1 MTMKRPISLLL
12 CTLLVA
18 VEAAQA
24 QDNKPP
30 RSTAWT
36 FYTIKD
42 EEFSVALPNHPSMH
56 TVKEKRQKPQKDR
69 RKRVLGA
76 SYNDVTYTIYVVD
89 NPEPRQSL
97 DEFIKE
103 QTSNPATDLTP
114 AGELT
119 LNGVTRKA
127 FNYPDGK
134 GMVQFFA
141 TKDRLYVF
149 RAYGAL
155 LNDSRM
161 TDFFSTISL
170 KKQDRSIEVF
180 DGPGSFYDSNPSDL
194 HRGDALDTKVR
205 LQSKPEPGYTS
216 EAESQRVNGT
226 VILRCI
232 FTSQGTVTNIRVL
245 KGLPGGLTERA
256 MEAAR
261 QIKFIPATKDGKPVS
276 MWIQLEYNFNLFHD

>member
-1 MTMKRPISLLL
+1 MKKLISLLL
-12 CTLLVA
+12 CTLLLAVA
-18 VEAAQA
+18 GAQA
-24 QDNKPP
+24 QDNK
-30 RSTAWT
+30 RSSPAWT

-42 EEFSVALPNHPSMH
+42 EEFSVALPSHPSMH
-56 TVKEKRQKPQKDR
+56 TVKEKREKPQKDR

-76 SYNDVTYTIYVVD
+76 SYDEVTYTIYVVD
-89 NPEPRQSL
+89 NSEPRQSL

-103 QTSNPATDLTP
+103 QTTNPATVLASADDV
-114 AGELT
+114 T

-127 FNYPDGK
+127 FTYPDRK
-134 GMVQFFA
+134 GMVQFCA
-141 TKDRLYVF
+141 TGDRLYAF

-155 LNDSRM
+155 LDDSRM

-170 KKQDRSIEVF
+170 KKQDKSIEVF
-180 DGPGSFYDSNPSDL
+180 DGPGSFYDNNPPDI
-194 HRGDALDTKVR
+194 HRAPDLDTKVR

-216 EAESQRVNGT
+216 EAENKRINGT

-232 FTSQGTVTNIRVL
+232 FTSQGTVTNIRVV
-245 KGLPGGLTERA
+245 KGLPGGLTEKA

-261 QIKFIPATKDGKPVS
+261 QIKFTPAMKDGKPVS